1 MFSIFFPKYLEG
13 EGMRSLQIF
22 CPLLNFRTLENVS
35 CFSCFSC
42 FCWEKKEEIF
52 GEKLLDKNGP
62 QSHTISTQM

>member
-35 CFSCFSC
+35 CF
-42 FCWEKKEEIF
+42 CWEKKEEIF